1 MKMDNNCLFCKIIS
15 GEIPSSKVFENDRV
29 FAFRDINPQ
38 APFHVLVV
46 PKKHVSS
53 IAEIDQLSNDEI
65 SACLCA
71 VKQIASEASLSGGFR
86 VISNCGPDACQ
97 SVPHLHFH
105 ILGGRQ
111 MADQMA

>member
-1 MKMDNNCLFCKIIS
+1 MENCLFCRIIR
-15 GEIPSSKVFENDRV
+15 GEIPSSRVFENDRV
-29 FAFRDINPQ
+29 FAFRDITPQ

-46 PKKHVSS
+46 PKKHVASVADISS
-53 IAEIDQLSNDEI
+53 MDDREVA
-65 SACLCA
+65 ACLRA
-71 VKQIASEASLSGGFR
+71 VALIASDASLNGGYR

-97 SVPHLHFH
+97 SVHHLHFH

>member
-1 MKMDNNCLFCKIIS
+1 MSDCLFCKIVS
-15 GEIPSSKVFENDRV
+15 GEIPSTKVYEDDLTY
-29 FAFRDINPQ
+29 AFRDINPQ
-38 APFHVLVV
+38 APTHVLVV
-46 PKKHVSS
+46 PKKHLASMD
-53 IAEIDQLSNDEI
+53 EIDKADDHEI
-65 SACLCA
+65 AACLRA
-71 VKQIASEASLSGGFR
+71 VRLIAKQEGLAHGYR

>member
-1 MKMDNNCLFCKIIS
+1 MENCLFCKIVN
-15 GEIPSSKVFENDRV
+15 GDIPSDKVYEDDRV

-46 PKKHVSS
+46 PKKHVVSV
-53 IAEIDQLSNDEI
+53 AEIAKLEDSEVA
-65 SACLCA
+65 ACLRA
-71 VKQIASEASLSGGFR
+71 VAKIAADASLSGGFR

>member
-1 MKMDNNCLFCKIIS
+1 MDQCLFCKIIK
-15 GEIPSSKVFENDRV
+15 GEIPSSKVFENDQV

-46 PKKHVSS
+46 PKKHVASV
-53 IAEIDQLSNDEI
+53 AEIAQLDNDEI
-65 SACLCA
+65 AACLHA
-71 VKQIASEASLSGGFR
+71 VAQIASEASLTGGFR

>member
-1 MKMDNNCLFCKIIS
+1 MENCLFCRIIS
-15 GEIPSSKVFENDRV
+15 GEIPSSKVFENDKV
-29 FAFRDINPQ
+29 FAFRDIQPQ

-46 PKKHVSS
+46 PKKHVASV
-53 IAEIDQLSNDEI
+53 AEIDGLNDEEI
-65 SACLCA
+65 AACLRA
-71 VKQIASEASLSGGFR
+71 VSRIASDAALSGGYR

-105 ILGGRQ
+105 ILGGRR

>member
-1 MKMDNNCLFCKIIS
+1 MENCLFCKIVN
-15 GEIPSSKVFENDRV
+15 GEIPSDKVYEDDRV

-46 PKKHVSS
+46 PKKHVASV
-53 IAEIDQLSNDEI
+53 AEIDKLEDSEVA
-65 SACLCA
+65 ACLRA
-71 VKQIASEASLSGGFR
+71 VAKIAADASLSGGFR

>member
-1 MKMDNNCLFCKIIS
+1 MDNCIFCKIVK
-15 GEIPSSKVFENDRV
+15 GEIPSGKVYEDDKV
-29 FAFRDINPQ
+29 YAFRDINPQ

-46 PKKHVSS
+46 PKKHVGS
-53 IAEIDQLSNDEI
+53 IAEIGSMEDQEI
-65 SACLCA
+65 AACLRA
-71 VKQIASEASLSGGFR
+71 VAQIASDASLSGGFR

>member
-1 MKMDNNCLFCKIIS
+1 MENCLFCRIIR
-15 GEIPSSKVFENDRV
+15 GEIPSSRVFENDRV

-46 PKKHVSS
+46 PKKHVAS
-53 IAEIDQLSNDEI
+53 IAEIDRLDNDEI
-65 SACLCA
+65 AACLHA
-71 VKQIASEASLSGGFR
+71 VKQIASEASLENGFR

>member
-1 MKMDNNCLFCKIIS
+1 MKNCLFCKIVN
-15 GEIPSSKVFENDRV
+15 GEIPSDKVYEDDRV

-46 PKKHVSS
+46 PKKHVASV
-53 IAEIDQLSNDEI
+53 AEIDKLEDSEVA
-65 SACLCA
+65 ACLRA
-71 VKQIASEASLSGGFR
+71 VAKIAADASLSGGFR

-111 MADQMA
+111 MADKMA

>member
-1 MKMDNNCLFCKIIS
+1 MDNCIFCKIIK
-15 GEIPSSKVFENDRV
+15 GEIPSAKVFEDETV
-29 FAFRDINPQ
+29 YAFRDIHPQ

-53 IAEIDQLSNDEI
+53 IGEI
-65 SACLCA
+65 SIMKDTEIAACLRT
-71 VKQIASEASLSGGFR
+71 IAKIAEDAGLTGGYR

>member
-1 MKMDNNCLFCKIIS
+1 MENCLFCRIVR
-15 GEIPSSKVFENDRV
+15 GEIPSSKVFENDLV
-29 FAFRDINPQ
+29 YAFRDINPQ

-46 PKKHVSS
+46 PKKHVASV
-53 IAEIDQLSNDEI
+53 AEIDQLDNDEI
-65 SACLCA
+65 AACLYA
-71 VKQIASEASLSGGFR
+71 VKQIASEAGLENGFR

>member
-1 MKMDNNCLFCKIIS
+1 MENCLFCKIVN
-15 GEIPSSKVFENDRV
+15 GEIPSDKVYEDNRV

-46 PKKHVSS
+46 PKKHVASV
-53 IAEIDQLSNDEI
+53 AEIDKLEDSEVA
-65 SACLCA
+65 ACLRA
-71 VKQIASEASLSGGFR
+71 VAKIAADASLSGGFR

>member
-1 MKMDNNCLFCKIIS
+1 MENCLFCKIIH
-15 GEIPSSKVFENDRV
+15 GEIPSAKVYENDDV
-29 FAFRDINPQ
+29 FAFKDINPQ

-46 PKKHVSS
+46 PKKHVASV
-53 IAEIDQLSNDEI
+53 AEIDQLDNDEI
-65 SACLCA
+65 AACLHA
-71 VKQIASEASLSGGFR
+71 VKEIASEAGLSGGFR